1 MGGCV
6 GVESG
11 WGIEFWGVRSA
22 LLTEALLR
30 ERCLC
35 PGCG

>member
-11 WGIEFWGVRSA
+11 WGIKFWGVRSA
-22 LLTEALLR
+22 LFTEALLR
-30 ERCLC
+30 VI
-35 PGCG
+35 